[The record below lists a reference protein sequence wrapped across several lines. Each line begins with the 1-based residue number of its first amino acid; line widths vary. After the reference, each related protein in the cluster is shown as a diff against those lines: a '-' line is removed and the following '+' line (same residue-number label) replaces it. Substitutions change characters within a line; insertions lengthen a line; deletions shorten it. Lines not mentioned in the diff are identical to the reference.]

1 MTAAVTEEYKRCL
14 KFTAVKQA
22 RLLQT
27 RQSSI
32 RAVIWTKRLE
42 KLPKP
47 YNESF
52 LITQPCR
59 GRFKRNNPWSAML
72 NGLAYLSLLFS
83 YPFCLTS
90 KKNLKNAHKSS
101 TPKYWGEFCLLPSLL
116 SPFAAATNVC
126 GINTV
131 ERLHNGYLGDRR
143 KRPLYRGRCYGVV
156 GV

>member
-1 MTAAVTEEYKRCL
+1 
-14 KFTAVKQA
+14 
-22 RLLQT
+22 
-27 RQSSI
+27 
-32 RAVIWTKRLE
+32 
-42 KLPKP
+42 
-47 YNESF
+47 
-52 LITQPCR
+52 
-59 GRFKRNNPWSAML
+59 ML

-90 KKNLKNAHKSS
+90 KKNLKNAHKNS

-131 ERLHNGYLGDRR
+131 ERLHNGYLGDRG

-156 GV
+156 GVYCHLYFFRGCNNSTFKNAYFSMLIHDTINILNRNRDQRHAVQINFRHRHFRQ